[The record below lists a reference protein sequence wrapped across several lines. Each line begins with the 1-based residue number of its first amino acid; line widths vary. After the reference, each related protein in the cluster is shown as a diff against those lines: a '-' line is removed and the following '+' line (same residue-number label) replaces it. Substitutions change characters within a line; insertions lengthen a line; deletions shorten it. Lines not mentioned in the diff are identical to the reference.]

1 MSGSPGPLV
10 TPSPWEELRAHT
22 RARIALGRAG
32 HSLPTREVLAFAEA
46 HARARDAVHAPAD
59 FGPVEAVLREAGLPF
74 LHLRTE
80 ADSRA
85 TYLRR
90 PDLGRTV
97 GEAALDLLR
106 PHAGTYDVALVVGDG
121 LSAAALRESAP
132 PFLRALLA
140 ELSGY
145 RLAPAAL
152 VRFARVAAADPIGEV
167 LGARLSLIVLGERPG
182 LLTPE
187 SLGLYLTYAPRV
199 GRLDAERN
207 CISNVHAGGLDAAVA
222 ARAARQLVQASLSR
236 SLSGVHLRARE
247 ALPKGSGGRED
258 PASPQ
263 PDPSEPSF

>member
-1 MSGSPGPLV
+1 MSGDRNPVV

-32 HSLPTREVLAFAEA
+32 HSLPTREVLAFGEA
-46 HARARDAVHAPAD
+46 HAGARDAIHTPVD
-59 FGPVEAVLREAGLPF
+59 FAGVEAVLTGAGVPH
-74 LHLRTE
+74 LHLQTE

-121 LSAAALRESAP
+121 LSASAVRESAP
-132 PFLRALLA
+132 PFLRALLP
-140 ELSGY
+140 ELAGY
-145 RLAPAAL
+145 RLAPVIL
-152 VRFARVAAADPIGEV
+152 VQFARVAAADPIGQG
-167 LGARLSLIVLGERPG
+167 LGARLTLMVLGERPG

-187 SLGLYLTYAPRV
+187 SLGVYLTYGPRP

-207 CISNVHAGGLDAAVA
+207 CVSNVHAGGLEAAVA
-222 ARAARQLVQASLSR
+222 ARATRQLVQASLGQE
-236 SLSGVHLRARE
+236 LSGVRLRTEA
-247 ALPKGSGGRED
+247 ALPRGPEETADALPFPESSG
-258 PASPQ
+258 P
-263 PDPSEPSF
+263 

>member
-1 MSGSPGPLV
+1 M

-32 HSLPTREVLAFAEA
+32 HSLPTREVLAFGEA
-46 HARARDAVHAPAD
+46 HARARDAVHTPVD
-59 FGPVEAVLREAGLPF
+59 FGAVEAVLGEAGVPH
-74 LHLRTE
+74 LHLQTE
-80 ADSRA
+80 ADSRE

-97 GEAALDLLR
+97 GEVALGRLR
-106 PHAGTYDVALVVGDG
+106 PHAGTYEVALVVGDG
-121 LSAAALRESAP
+121 LSAPAIRESAP

-145 RLAPAAL
+145 RLAPVVL
-152 VRFARVAAADPIGEV
+152 LRHARVAAADPIGEV
-167 LGARLSLIVLGERPG
+167 LGARLTLIALGERPG

-207 CISNVHAGGLDAAVA
+207 CISNIHVGGLRADVA
-222 ARAARQLVQASLSR
+222 ARATRQLVQASLR
-236 SLSGVHLRARE
+236 RELSGVRLPAGD
-247 ALPKGSGGRED
+247 ALPEG
-258 PASPQ
+258 
-263 PDPSEPSF
+263 